1 MAILSLASPILLLIS
16 TIPTLIVSILVYR
29 AFFSPL
35 ARIPGPLVC
44 RFTSV
49 WIWYHSYAGH
59 EARLI
64 TSLHEK
70 YGPVVR
76 IGPTE
81 CVISD
86 GAALNAIYNERG
98 GFRKADCYANFD
110 FEGHATIFSARD
122 VEYRTMR
129 SKAVMPLFS
138 TGNIRAGQHIIEAC
152 VKRFIDRVRLEAR
165 TGEPVDILNLSRSL
179 ALDAVSS
186 YLFGRPYGG
195 IAERTDRLS
204 ASVFVDMLV
213 ATGRFFFLPH
223 RLFVAVEYMSTW
235 LFPCTDASVEAGG
248 ATLDSFARQIV
259 KDTPAGDDTY
269 QGRLKQAGVS
279 DHENEV
285 QCMDL
290 MFAGTDSTGTNL
302 SKLIW
307 RLARSPQ
314 VYNRLREDVARADA
328 ADPSSSYNLQ
338 NLKYLDAVIRE
349 GLRMGMSTPTRIPRV
364 VPPGGWSFHGYYF
377 PEGTTVGCQPYT
389 LHFKPT
395 VFSDPFAFKP
405 ERWLNNPSAEMQR
418 DWIPFS
424 LGQRGCL
431 ARNLAQSEL
440 KIALRAIASEDL
452 LSGATS
458 LGDSIEIYDW
468 FNSKLVG
475 DRLDLLW
482 KLD

>member
-1 MAILSLASPILLLIS
+1 MALLNLSSASPILLTSTAIILLVSALIH
-16 TIPTLIVSILVYR
+16 R
-29 AFFSPL
+29 AFFSHL
-35 ARIPGPLVC
+35 SRVPGPFIC
-44 RFTSV
+44 RFTSL
-49 WIWYHSYAGH
+49 WIWYQSYVGH
-59 EARLI
+59 EARVI

-122 VEYRTMR
+122 VEYRNAR

-138 TGNIRAGQHIIEAC
+138 TGNIRAGQHVIEAC

-165 TGEPVDILNLSRSL
+165 SGEPVDILNLSRSL

-195 IAERTDRLS
+195 IEEKNDRLS

-213 ATGRFFFLPH
+213 ATGRFFFLP
-223 RLFVAVEYMSTW
+223 RRVFVAVETLSAW
-235 LFPCTDASVEAGG
+235 LWPSTDASVEAGG
-248 ATLDSFARQIV
+248 AKLDSFARQIV
-259 KDTPAGDDTY
+259 TDTPAGDETY
-269 QGRLKQAGVS
+269 QGRLKKAGVS

-307 RLARSPQ
+307 RLAQSPH
-314 VYNRLREDVARADA
+314 
-328 ADPSSSYNLQ
+328 
-338 NLKYLDAVIRE
+338 
-349 GLRMGMSTPTRIPRV
+349 M
-364 VPPGGWSFHGYYF
+364 
-377 PEGTTVGCQPYT
+377 
-389 LHFKPT
+389 
-395 VFSDPFAFKP
+395 
-405 ERWLNNPSAEMQR
+405 
-418 DWIPFS
+418 
-424 LGQRGCL
+424 
-431 ARNLAQSEL
+431 
-440 KIALRAIASEDL
+440 
-452 LSGATS
+452 
-458 LGDSIEIYDW
+458 
-468 FNSKLVG
+468 
-475 DRLDLLW
+475 
-482 KLD
+482 

>member
-1 MAILSLASPILLLIS
+1 MALSPLLDLSSASPTFLLIS
-16 TIPTLIVSILVYR
+16 SLPILILSTLIYR

-35 ARIPGPLVC
+35 SRIPGPLIC
-44 RFTSV
+44 RFTSL
-49 WIWYHSYAGH
+49 WIWYHSYAGR

-64 TSLHEK
+64 NSLHEK

-86 GAALNAIYNERG
+86 GAALNPIYNERG

-122 VEYRTMR
+122 VEYRNMR

-152 VKRFIDRVRLEAR
+152 VGRFIDKVRLEAR
-165 TGEPVDILNLSRSL
+165 TREPVDILNLSRSL

-186 YLFGRPYGG
+186 YLFARPYGG
-195 IAERTDRLS
+195 IEEKTDRLS

-223 RLFVAVEYMSTW
+223 RLFVAVETLCAR
-235 LFPCTDASVEAGG
+235 LFPSADASAEAGG
-248 ATLDSFARQIV
+248 AKLDSFARQIV
-259 KDTPAGDDTY
+259 KETPAGDETY
-269 QGRLKQAGVS
+269 QGRLKKAGVS

-307 RLARSPQ
+307 RLARSPE
-314 VYNRLREDVARADA
+314 V
-328 ADPSSSYNLQ
+328 
-338 NLKYLDAVIRE
+338 
-349 GLRMGMSTPTRIPRV
+349 
-364 VPPGGWSFHGYYF
+364 
-377 PEGTTVGCQPYT
+377 
-389 LHFKPT
+389 
-395 VFSDPFAFKP
+395 
-405 ERWLNNPSAEMQR
+405 
-418 DWIPFS
+418 
-424 LGQRGCL
+424 
-431 ARNLAQSEL
+431 
-440 KIALRAIASEDL
+440 
-452 LSGATS
+452 
-458 LGDSIEIYDW
+458 
-468 FNSKLVG
+468 
-475 DRLDLLW
+475 
-482 KLD
+482 